1 MVLVLAM
8 AQSVISEGIILVAVV
23 IAAATISQVFLSSI
37 GGLQQGSIAMSEK
50 LSDKMETEVVIL
62 KAVNT
67 SDTTV
72 KVWIKNTGSSIIPSA
87 YIKEGDVLFGE
98 FGNFAYQEYS
108 ESGAGW
114 KFTILGG
121 SDNNWQVSETIEITV
136 TAASVFVEGDYY
148 FSFIT
153 HNGVKDEVIFTVGD

>member
-1 MVLVLAM
+1 M
-8 AQSVISEGIILVAVV
+8 AQSVVSDGIILVAVV

-50 LSDKMETEVVIL
+50 LSDKMETEITVL

-72 KVWIKNTGSSIIPSA
+72 KVWIKNTGTNIIPSA
-87 YIKEGDVLFGE
+87 YIMEGDVLFGE
-98 FGNFAYQEYS
+98 YGNFAYQTYS

-114 KFTILGG
+114 TFTILGG
-121 SDNNWQVSETIEITV
+121 SDNNWQGSETIELTITS
-136 TAASVFVEGDYY
+136 ASAFSEGDYY
-148 FSFIT
+148 FSYIT
-153 HNGVKDEVIFTVGD
+153 HNGIKDEVIFTIGD

>member
-8 AQSVISEGIILVAVV
+8 AQSVVSDGIILVAVV

-50 LSDKMETEVVIL
+50 LSDKMETEIVVL

-87 YIKEGDVLFGE
+87 NIKEGDVLFGE
-98 FGNFAYQEYS
+98 YGNFAYQTYS

-114 KFTILGG
+114 KFSILGG
-121 SDNNWQVSETIEITV
+121 SDNNWQSSETIEITV
-136 TAASVFVEGDYY
+136 TTVSAFSEGDYY
-148 FSFIT
+148 FSYIT
-153 HNGVKDEVIFTVGD
+153 HNGVKDEVIFTIGD